1 MAMNQSDLGGDG
13 SRQGVM
19 GSWCTCDAKNPVLN
33 WGVTDVTLFF
43 Y

>member
-1 MAMNQSDLGGDG
+1 MARNQSDIGGDG

-19 GSWCTCDAKNPVLN
+19 GSLWTCDVKNPVVDR
-33 WGVTDVTLFF
+33 GVTDVMLFL

>member
-1 MAMNQSDLGGDG
+1 MARNQADLGGDG

-19 GSWCTCDAKNPVLN
+19 GSLWTCDVKNPVVKRD
-33 WGVTDVTLFF
+33 VTDVTLFF